1 MLNLSWIASYYE
13 YFMPFSLFD
22 TQLMKNRAAFR
33 KKVASY
39 KFDGRDVIAKRFNTV
54 YKLTDISNIESN
66 RGAF

>member
-1 MLNLSWIASYYE
+1 
-13 YFMPFSLFD
+13 MPFSLFD